1 MCPLAFWC
9 VRFAYFVLTVFGG
22 VNLKMVDAGTNRVF
36 QSNRMRSGSR
46 FKSGVVLSLN
56 DLRSISFGQQLNISG
71 PVELGLPAR
80 VRPLHLFNPSL
91 VASPKGLCPQCAYV
105 ASLRADV
112 LHQCDESNAYET
124 REIGMPSRVALNAW
138 FKGTVIAVLDA
149 DLRVLGWTWLLVEPA
164 KQVLNLARRSG
175 ADGSRSG
182 WFVPPGVS
190 DGFAPPWS
198 GHAFDARLFNLDD
211 RRIIIT
217 FLKSCHAHQPCN
229 FGISQLQLTGQPTPD
244 GGVRKLRAWV
254 HPTLV
259 FEQPWVQGRN
269 QALFT
274 GEDGTLFVQPWLGL
288 IASLGRPR
296 FESHRVRCDP
306 WDAPA
311 EPGVPQRKY
320 IPPWERRAIRNACG
334 SHMAGTVLESELL
347 APDASST
354 VKKGDIPGAIPG
366 ARAPLSS
373 GGGFGQ
379 LRLEH
384 DHTARFNTS
393 MWRYRALEE
402 HPQGGERRVAH
413 PSSPPRPPPRPPH
426 RSLTTNLVRIS
437 RGPPARPC
445 VALLGIGHVH
455 RSEGRL
461 TQDGDLTRRQ
471 QRRQHARMTPRR
483 RNLHGALPSAAPFV
497 FGADYDHY
505 FFTHHPRPPFEPLG
519 VSDDFCLSSAQD
531 AHDCERV
538 QFVSGLTGVVM
549 TDSNRTPT
557 DSLLLA
563 FGVNDCEARVGRI
576 SFAQVWG
583 LLRPIAGSADVCA
596 PASSDL

>member
-1 MCPLAFWC
+1 MKSEACEMA
-9 VRFAYFVLTVFGG
+9 V
-22 VNLKMVDAGTNRVF
+22 GTHRVF

-46 FKSGVVLSLN
+46 FKPGVVLSLN
-56 DLRSISFGQQLNISG
+56 DLRSISFGQQLNVSG

-80 VRPLHLFNPSL
+80 ERPLHLYNPSL
-91 VASPKGLCPQCAYV
+91 VASPKGLCPRCAYV
-105 ASLRADV
+105 ATLRADV
-112 LHQCDESNAYET
+112 LHQCDEANAYET
-124 REIGMPSRVALNAW
+124 REPGMPSRVALNAW

-149 DLRVLGWTWLLVEPA
+149 HLRVLGWTWLLVEPA
-164 KQVLNLARRSG
+164 KQVLSLARRSG

-198 GHAFDARLFNLDD
+198 GHAFDARLFHLDD
-211 RRIIIT
+211 RRILIT
-217 FLKSCHAHQPCN
+217 FLKSCHAHQPCD
-229 FGISQLQLTGQPTPD
+229 FGVSQLQLTGQPTPD
-244 GGVRKLRAWV
+244 GGVSKLRAWV
-254 HPTLV
+254 HPTLA

-296 FESHRVRCDP
+296 LELHRVRCDP

-311 EPGVPQRKY
+311 AEPSVTQRTY
-320 IPPWERRAIRNACG
+320 IPPWERRANRNACG
-334 SHMAGTVLESELL
+334 SHPAGTVLEGELL

-354 VKKGDIPGAIPG
+354 VAKVAIPG
-366 ARAPLSS
+366 TRAPPSS
-373 GGGFGQ
+373 GGGFGRSSTGSFGQ
-379 LRLEH
+379 LRLAH

-402 HPQGGERRVAH
+402 RPQGGERRVAR
-413 PSSPPRPPPRPPH
+413 PSSPPRPPHRSPP
-426 RSLTTNLVRIS
+426 RSLTTNLMRIS

-445 VALLGIGHVH
+445 VALLGVGHVH

-471 QRRQHARMTPRR
+471 QRRQRARMTPRA
-483 RNLHGALPSAAPFV
+483 RNVHGALPSAAPFV

-519 VSDDFCLSSAQD
+519 ISDDFCLSSAQD

-549 TDSNRTPT
+549 TDSNRTPN

-576 SFAQVWG
+576 PLAQIWG
-583 LLRPIAGSADVCA
+583 MLRPIAGSADVCA
-596 PASSDL
+596 TASDL